1 MSLLPL
7 SLALLMLA
15 VAPEPTQ
22 AVLMRARG
30 WLERNARTIAAAVL
44 ILLAGVLLRNGIA
57 GLTG

>member
-1 MSLLPL
+1 
-7 SLALLMLA
+7 MLA

-22 AVLMRARG
+22 RLLTRARG

-44 ILLAGVLLRNGIA
+44 IALAAVLLRNAVA